1 MSCKGSSECRNVRG
15 KGGGHSAPFFALLF
29 AAALAVSLVVAI
41 SVGDVP
47 LGAGEISRALVL
59 GVLGKGSGLAHAIV
73 WQVRL
78 PRSLA
83 AVAAGATLAE
93 SGVVFQGLLLN
104 PLAEPYTL
112 GVASGAA
119 FGASLSIVLGL
130 PFVTPL
136 AFAGSLLCLVL
147 VWFIGRRGDSVE
159 PTRLIL
165 AGVVVGSILGA
176 AVTLLKALAG
186 QQVATVVLWLLGSF
200 SNATWSEVPWL
211 FVSSS
216 VVLLLGLFYSRA
228 LDLVALGGGRA
239 AAQGVDVRRM
249 RALLLLVSSCA
260 TAVVVSFCGVIG
272 FVGLLVPHM
281 ARLLF
286 GPAHG
291 RLLCVSWLIGGIVML
306 YADVASRLLGE
317 LPVGVITAVAGGP
330 LFCALLWRKR
340 DLARG

>member
-1 MSCKGSSECRNVRG
+1 M
-15 KGGGHSAPFFALLF
+15 SAPFFALLF

-119 FGASLSIVLGL
+119 FGASLSMVLGL

-147 VWFIGRRGDSVE
+147 VWFI
-159 PTRLIL
+159 
-165 AGVVVGSILGA
+165 
-176 AVTLLKALAG
+176 
-186 QQVATVVLWLLGSF
+186 
-200 SNATWSEVPWL
+200 
-211 FVSSS
+211 
-216 VVLLLGLFYSRA
+216 
-228 LDLVALGGGRA
+228 
-239 AAQGVDVRRM
+239 
-249 RALLLLVSSCA
+249 
-260 TAVVVSFCGVIG
+260 
-272 FVGLLVPHM
+272 
-281 ARLLF
+281 
-286 GPAHG
+286 
-291 RLLCVSWLIGGIVML
+291 
-306 YADVASRLLGE
+306 
-317 LPVGVITAVAGGP
+317 
-330 LFCALLWRKR
+330 
-340 DLARG
+340 

>member
-1 MSCKGSSECRNVRG
+1 MNCRRSSESSGAN
-15 KGGGHSAPFFALLF
+15 KGGGTFAPFFALLF
-29 AAALAVSLVVAI
+29 AVALAVSLIAAV

-47 LGAGEISRALVL
+47 LGAGEIFRALIP
-59 GVLGKGSGLAHAIV
+59 GSLGKGGELAHAIV

-130 PFVTPL
+130 PLVTPL
-136 AFAGSLLCLVL
+136 AFVGSLLCLIL
-147 VWFIGRRGDSVE
+147 VWLIGHRGGSIE

-176 AVTLLKALAG
+176 AVTLLKVLAG
-186 QQVATVVLWLLGSF
+186 EQVATVVLWLLGSF
-200 SNATWSEVPWL
+200 ANAAWGEMPWL
-211 FVSSS
+211 FASSV

-228 LDLVALGGGRA
+228 LDLIALGGGRA
-239 AAQGVDVRRM
+239 AAQGVDVRRI
-249 RALLLLVSSCA
+249 RAFLLLVSSCA

-291 RLLCVSWLIGGIVML
+291 RLLWMSWLIGGIIML
-306 YADVASRLLGE
+306 YADMVSRLLGE
-317 LPVGVITAVAGGP
+317 MPVGVITAVVGGP
-330 LFCALLWRKR
+330 LFCALLWRGGN
-340 DLARG
+340 LARG